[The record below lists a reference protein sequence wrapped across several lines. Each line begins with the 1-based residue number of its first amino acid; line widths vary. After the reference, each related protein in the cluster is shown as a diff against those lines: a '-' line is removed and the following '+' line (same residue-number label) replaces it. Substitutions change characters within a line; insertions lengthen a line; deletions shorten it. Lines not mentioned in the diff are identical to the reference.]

1 MFTIGAFAVIFDQ
14 NNSVLLCHRT
24 DCDLWNLPGGKLEEN
39 ELPTDAVVREVKEE
53 TGYDV
58 EVKRLSGVYKNN
70 RKNDIVFVFVCS
82 IIGGVPTLSDE
93 SDQIEFFDVQSLPSH
108 FAPKGV
114 ERIQDVLLNKSDVI
128 FKTQSQPSGKELLEQ
143 GLL

>member
-1 MFTIGAFAVIFDQ
+1 MFTLGAFAVIFDQ
-14 NNSVLLCHRT
+14 NDHVLLCHRT

-58 EVKRLSGVYKNN
+58 EVKRLSGVYKNS
-70 RKNDIVFVFVCS
+70 RKNDVVFVFVCS

-93 SDQIEFFDVQSLPSH
+93 SDQIEFFDVTNLPKH
-108 FAPKGV
+108 FSPKSI
-114 ERIQDVLLNKSDVI
+114 ERIQDVLLNGSEVI
-128 FKTQSQPSGKELLEQ
+128 FKIQSQPSGKELLEQ